1 MDENTLVSQENFSV
15 KYNPRE
21 LIKQII
27 LTSKITTMLWIIFE
41 PFKKLKLISTLKQKS
56 LSSQDT
62 IVQLSRSMIKKNND
76 SPIFM
81 NSGFKSII
89 IL

>member
-27 LTSKITTMLWIIFE
+27 LTSKITTMLWITFE